1 MEGLALVVHHSLGPC
16 GIGTDV
22 LLSYN
27 RSFIE
32 RLTFMK
38 TIVIASQKGGSGKTM
53 LAAHLAVEAERA
65 GDTAWLI
72 DTDRQATLSL
82 WHERRKADTPQRL
95 DVPFARI
102 ADGLATLTAKDVAY
116 CFIDTAPTI
125 SNQNT
130 ALLDVADLVLIP
142 VRPSP
147 SDLWAVAETVEQVKD
162 ADKPF
167 VFVITQA
174 KHQASITAQAVAA
187 LSQHGRVA
195 QAFVADRVA
204 YAAAM
209 TGGNTAPEVAAKGP
223 AAEEIAA
230 LWHEL
235 KSLFH
240 ESMKSRKERK
250 RGHG

>member
-1 MEGLALVVHHSLGPC
+1 M
-16 GIGTDV
+16 
-22 LLSYN
+22 
-27 RSFIE
+27 
-32 RLTFMK
+32 
-38 TIVIASQKGGSGKTM
+38 
-53 LAAHLAVEAERA
+53 
-65 GDTAWLI
+65 
-72 DTDRQATLSL
+72 
-82 WHERRKADTPQRL
+82 
-95 DVPFARI
+95 
-102 ADGLATLTAKDVAY
+102 
-116 CFIDTAPTI
+116 
-125 SNQNT
+125 
-130 ALLDVADLVLIP
+130 VLIP

-162 ADKPF
+162 AGKPF
-167 VFVITQA
+167 VFVLTQA

-209 TGGNTAPEVAAKGP
+209 TGGNTAPEVAAKGH

>member
-1 MEGLALVVHHSLGPC
+1 V
-16 GIGTDV
+16 I
-22 LLSYN
+22 LSCN
-27 RSFIE
+27 CSFIE
-32 RLTFMK
+32 RLSFMK
-38 TIVIASQKGGSGKTM
+38 TIIIASQKGGSGKTM

-72 DTDRQATLSL
+72 DTDR
-82 WHERRKADTPQRL
+82 
-95 DVPFARI
+95 FARI
-102 ADGLATLTAKDVAY
+102 AAGLATLAANDAAY
-116 CFIDTAPTI
+116 CFIDTSPTI
-125 SNQNT
+125 SDQNT
-130 ALLDVADLVLIP
+130 ALLDLADLVLIP

-162 ADKPF
+162 AGKPF
-167 VFVITQA
+167 IFVITQA
-174 KHQASITAQAVAA
+174 KQQASITAQAVAA

-209 TGGNTAPEVAAKGP
+209 TGGNTAPEVAAKGH

-235 KSLFH
+235 KSVFH

-250 RGHG
+250 KDHG